1 MSPVTAG
8 RLQDVHALVT
18 RPRERAEELCFL
30 LEDEGAR
37 VTALPLLELV
47 PPGDTRPLQATAERL
62 ARFDWVAFASPSAA
76 AALVDAARQAG
87 TFDQLR
93 RAKLAAVGPR
103 TARAL
108 RSHGLP
114 VERQADAGGGAALA
128 EAMRPSL
135 HPGDRVL
142 LPAAEDGRPELSDAM
157 ESLGAEVTRVCAYR
171 ALRAELDPSLVAALE
186 RDPPRVAFFG
196 SPRTAEALWDA
207 LGPDRA
213 RALLAGAAS
222 IAIGSTTRAALDEL
236 GAPRAATAE
245 RPTPESMVDAAA
257 AALAGG

>member
-1 MSPVTAG
+1 MTAG

-47 PPGDTRPLQATAERL
+47 PPEDPRPLQAAAERL
-62 ARFDWVAFASPSAA
+62 SRFDWVAFSSPSGV
-76 AALVDAARQAG
+76 AALVDAARQA
-87 TFDQLR
+87 
-93 RAKLAAVGPR
+93 
-103 TARAL
+103 
-108 RSHGLP
+108 HGLS
-114 VERQADAGGGAALA
+114 VERQAGAGGGAALA
-128 EAMRPSL
+128 EVMRPSL

-142 LPAAEDGRPELSDAM
+142 LPAAAGGRPELREAL
-157 ESLGAEVTRVCAYR
+157 EALGAEATQVCAYR
-171 ALRAELDPSLVAALE
+171 ALEVELDAALVAGLE
-186 RDPPRVAFFG
+186 RDPPALAFFG

-222 IAIGSTTRAALDEL
+222 IAIGPTTRAALDEL
-236 GAPRAATAE
+236 GAPRAATAP
-245 RPTPESMVDAAA
+245 RPTPEAMVDAAVS
-257 AALAGG
+257 ALATR

>member
-1 MSPVTAG
+1 MTAG

-18 RPRERAEELCFL
+18 RPRARAEELCFL
-30 LEDEGAR
+30 LEDEGAK

-47 PPGDTRPLQATAERL
+47 PPEDPRPLQAAAERL
-62 ARFDWVAFASPSAA
+62 SRFDWVAFSSPSGV

-93 RAKLAAVGPR
+93 RARLAAVGPR

-108 RSHGLP
+108 QSHGLSA
-114 VERQADAGGGAALA
+114 EHQADAGGGAALA

-142 LPAAEDGRPELSDAM
+142 LPAAADGRPELGEAL
-157 ESLGAEVTRVCAYR
+157 ETLGAEATRVCAYR
-171 ALRAELDPSLVAALE
+171 ALQAELDAALVAGLE
-186 RDPPRVAFFG
+186 RDPPALAFFG

-213 RALLAGAAS
+213 RALLARAAS
-222 IAIGSTTRAALDEL
+222 IAVGPTTRAALDEL
-236 GAPRAATAE
+236 GVPRAATAH
-245 RPTPESMVDAAA
+245 RPTPEAMVDAAVS
-257 AALAGG
+257 ALATR

>member
-1 MSPVTAG
+1 MTGG

-47 PPGDTRPLQATAERL
+47 PPQDPRPLQAAAERL
-62 ARFDWVAFASPSAA
+62 SRFDWVAFASPSAV

-93 RAKLAAVGPR
+93 RARLAAVGPR

-108 RSHGLP
+108 RAHGLSL
-114 VERQADAGGGAALA
+114 EHQADGGGAALA

-135 HPGDRVL
+135 RPGDRVL
-142 LPAAEDGRPELSDAM
+142 LPAAADGRAELREGLDTA
-157 ESLGAEVTRVCAYR
+157 GAEVTAVCAYR
-171 ALRAELDPSLVAALE
+171 ALQAELDPSLVAALE
-186 RDPPRVAFFG
+186 QDPPALAFFG

-207 LGPDRA
+207 LGADRA
-213 RALLAGAAS
+213 RALLARAAS
-222 IAIGSTTRAALDEL
+222 IAIGPTTRAALDEL

-245 RPTPESMVDAAA
+245 RPTAESMVDAAA
-257 AALAGG
+257 AALATG

>member
-1 MSPVTAG
+1 MSAG
-8 RLQDVHALVT
+8 RLQDVHALVA

-47 PPGDTRPLQATAERL
+47 APEDPRPLQAAAERL
-62 ARFDWVAFASPSAA
+62 SRFDWVAFASPSGV
-76 AALVDAARQAG
+76 AALVDAARRAG

-93 RAKLAAVGPR
+93 RARLAAVGPR

-108 RSHGLP
+108 KAHGLS
-114 VERQADAGGGAALA
+114 VEHQAEVGGGAALA
-128 EAMRPSL
+128 QVMRPSL
-135 HPGDRVL
+135 HAGDRVL
-142 LPAAEDGRPELSDAM
+142 LPAAADGRPELREAL
-157 ESLGAEVTRVCAYR
+157 EALGAEPTQVCAYR
-171 ALRAELDPSLVAALE
+171 ALKAELDPEVVAALE
-186 RDPPRVAFFG
+186 RDLPAVAFFG

-213 RALLAGAAS
+213 RALLARAAS
-222 IAIGSTTRAALDEL
+222 IAIGPTTRAALEEL

-257 AALAGG
+257 AALATR